1 MGARTVGCS
10 ATRLA
15 FNGGFSGPLRQFF
28 PSRTALFSGTSLVSA
43 LHSRYFPLTVH
54 SMERSH
60 HQGEYEQRRPKSL
73 SDSNDVSELMRSISK
88 FALTNFLPI
97 ALISGV
103 TFGLVNPTPGC
114 IASRYPLTKFATFGI
129 FFISG
134 LKLRGGEIGSVI
146 DAWPVGLFGL
156 ASILLI
162 SPCFSNLLL
171 QFRLAPQEFIKGLAI
186 FCCMPT
192 TLSSGVA
199 LTQLVGGN
207 SALALALTV
216 LSNLLS
222 TIAVPFWI
230 SNSFAEGLGVSIPTG
245 QLFWN
250 LICTILVPLI
260 LAKVLRSSSKG
271 LATSV
276 DQNRRKLSFIST
288 LLLSLTP
295 WMQVSKS
302 RSLLLMVKPE
312 VFLKAIAM
320 GISVHLTFLCF
331 NAVALKYLSSGLV
344 VWKSAM
350 VKKENIRAL
359 LLVCSQ
365 KALLIVVAVVDQLS
379 GALGE
384 SGLLVLPCIAA
395 HINQI
400 IIDSLLVNY
409 WIQKDQLKKAS
420 IMSHSMQ

>member
-129 FFISG
+129 FFIS
-134 LKLRGGEIGSVI
+134 
-146 DAWPVGLFGL
+146 
-156 ASILLI
+156 
-162 SPCFSNLLL
+162 
-171 QFRLAPQEFIKGLAI
+171 GLAI